1 MTYTINSEIV
11 CNQQVSIGSMRFTN
25 NTITLMD
32 PSQDL
37 ELVVDNARDINVN
50 CGFNVGNFYFRDGVI
65 TTTDAVGN
73 IIIQPTNGGKVG
85 INLPV
90 GEAALG
96 KLDVRNYGNGTD
108 TFASGLW
115 ASGVFGSASSFHVG
129 IGVIEGAPVIG
140 AFNSDLTA
148 WENLHLQTQ
157 DGCVVVGSYTTTP
170 RAKVH
175 IEGYG
180 ANYTVTEENCNCNP
194 GGGGGGGGG
203 GGIVTDVP
211 HNAYYT
217 NHPNTE
223 AITLPLTGAYSLY
236 AEKAMFDY
244 DIFVASD
251 ERVKKNIVS
260 ISKDDALCMVRKMNP
275 CKYDYI
281 NNVAGKKNV
290 YGFIAQEMREI
301 IDSSVSVVQDYIPNV
316 FEHGYLESD
325 GTIVLSSKNA
335 DNTAI
340 VVGTRLKF
348 YNSQN
353 KIFYGVVKSVIS
365 SGLFKISSPNK
376 ENVGKCFVYGT
387 NVNDFNLLDKN
398 CVFTV
403 GIAAVK
409 ALDEEFVEMKR
420 GLQLLNQQLQ
430 ERILDLEAETACLSD
445 QVEEI
450 KKMLKL

>member
-11 CNQQVSIGSMRFTN
+11 CNQQVSIGSMRFVN
-25 NTITLMD
+25 NAIMLTD
-32 PSQDL
+32 PGQDL
-37 ELVVDNARDINVN
+37 EIVVDNARDINVN

-73 IIIQPTNGGKVG
+73 IIIQPINGGKVG

-96 KLDVRNYGNGTD
+96 KLDVRNNGNGTD

-115 ASGVFGSASSFHVG
+115 ASAVFGSASSFHVG

-140 AFNSDLTA
+140 AFNGDLTG

-180 ANYTVTEENCNCNP
+180 PNYTVTEENCNCDP
-194 GGGGGGGGG
+194 SGGGGMPP
-203 GGIVTDVP
+203 DQP
-211 HNAYYT
+211 YYT
-217 NHPNTE
+217 NHPITE
-223 AITLPLTGAYSLY
+223 AVTLPLTDAYSLY
-236 AEKAMFDY
+236 AEKALFDY

-251 ERVKKNIVS
+251 KRVKKNIVS
-260 ISKDDALCMVRKMNP
+260 ISNDDALSMVRKMNP
-275 CKYDYI
+275 CKYDYV
-281 NNVAGKKNV
+281 NSVVGKKNV

-301 IDSSVSVVQDYIPNV
+301 IDSSVSVVKDYIPNV
-316 FEHGYLESD
+316 FEHGYMESD
-325 GTIVLSSKNA
+325 GTVVLNSKNI

-340 VVGTRLKF
+340 VIGSRLKF

-353 KIFYGVVKSVIS
+353 KIFYGVVKNVIS
-365 SGLFKISSPNK
+365 SGLFKISPPNK
-376 ENVGKCFVYGT
+376 ENMGRCFVYGSS
-387 NVNDFNLLDKN
+387 VDDFNLLDKN

-409 ALDEEFVEMKR
+409 ALDQEFSEMKR

-430 ERILDLEAETACLSD
+430 ERILDLEAETTCLSD

>member
-11 CNQQVSIGSMRFTN
+11 CNQQVSIGSMRFVN

-32 PSQDL
+32 PGQDL
-37 ELVVDNARDINVN
+37 ELVVDNTRDINVN

-96 KLDVRNYGNGTD
+96 KLDVRNNGNGTD

-140 AFNSDLTA
+140 AFNGDLTG

-180 ANYTVTEENCNCNP
+180 PNYTVTEENCNCDP
-194 GGGGGGGGG
+194 AGGGGLP
-203 GGIVTDVP
+203 DQP
-211 HNAYYT
+211 YYT
-217 NHPNTE
+217 NYPHTSS
-223 AITLPLTGAYSLY
+223 ATLPLTNAYSLY
-236 AEKAMFDY
+236 AEKALFDY

-251 ERVKKNIVS
+251 ERVKKNVVS
-260 ISKDDALCMVRKMNP
+260 ISKNDALSMMRKMNP
-275 CKYDYI
+275 CKYDYV
-281 NNVAGKKNV
+281 NSVVGKKNV
-290 YGFIAQEMREI
+290 YGFIAQEMRKI
-301 IDSSVSVVQDYIPNV
+301 VSSSVSVVQDYIPNI
-316 FEHGYLESD
+316 FEHGILD
-325 GTIVLSSKNA
+325 NNGVVTLNA
-335 DNTAI
+335 PSNI
-340 VVGTRLKF
+340 VVGDRIKF
-348 YNSQN
+348 FDNEN
-353 KIFYGVVKSVIS
+353 KIFYALVIEVIS
-365 SGLFKISSPNK
+365 SSVFKIALPK
-376 ENVGKCFVYGT
+376 EHYVGKCFVYGIR
-387 NVNDFNLLDKN
+387 VDDFNVLDKN

-403 GIAAVK
+403 GIAAIK
-409 ALDEEFVEMKR
+409 ALDEEFTEMKR
-420 GLQLLNQQLQ
+420 NLQIMNQQLQ

-450 KKMLKL
+450 KKMLKV